1 MADSLHGESRRLFL
15 LSAAGAEHEG
25 STAIPDLW
33 QQVERHFVEN
43 RDHLYFY
50 LLACG
55 APPVDADDLTQDAFV
70 RLYRHL
76 RAGKRVERLRPWLCR
91 IARNLLLDQRK
102 GLRYESP
109 ASSENEWL
117 HWQDALADP
126 RVDLEAAALRQE
138 RRAGLERA
146 FQALTPLQ
154 IQYLHLRADGLRHR
168 EIAEIY
174 GVAVSSV
181 VDAVRRALER
191 LGKEME

>member
-1 MADSLHGESRRLFL
+1 MADSLHGESQRLFL

-25 STAIPDLW
+25 SPAIPDLW

-70 RLYRHL
+70 RLYRYM

-109 ASSENEWL
+109 AASENEWL